1 MKKGDHI
8 IAGSDGRD
16 DLHLGGANIRIMN
29 ENELLFLEIV
39 ERAKGDL
46 KEIAAQLEK
55 EGSLTDDLTLLRLAY
70 NAKN

>member
-1 MKKGDHI
+1 M
-8 IAGSDGRD
+8 
-16 DLHLGGANIRIMN
+16 GGANIRIMN